1 MTYYKTIYQHPDG
14 HEITVGQGLLNA
26 CTAEGIALCIPIGP
40 EGLREVAHALLAL
53 ADQGEGGEK

>member
-26 CTAEGIALCIPIGP
+26 QPRALPFAYRLAEVLK
-40 EGLREVAHALLAL
+40 R
-53 ADQGEGGEK
+53 